1 MVVSLRCGVLAGL
14 TVTTALYIV
23 IQSRGKW
30 YVDFEGRAHGP
41 HESREAAALEAR
53 NQAQF
58 SAHMDRPSEVLVPD
72 ADGKY
77 WVVWNSRDA
86 QAGVP
91 KRVNAAA

>member
-1 MVVSLRCGVLAGL
+1 MAGL
-14 TVTTALYIV
+14 ALTTALYIV

-30 YVDFEGRAHGP
+30 FVDFEGRAHGP

-58 SAHMDRPSEVLVPD
+58 SAHMNRPSEVLVPD
-72 ADGKY
+72 AEGKF

-86 QAGVP
+86 HAGVP
-91 KRVNAAA
+91 RAVSAAA

>member
-1 MVVSLRCGVLAGL
+1 MGFAAGL
-14 TVTTALYIV
+14 ALTTAHYIV

-41 HESREAAALEAR
+41 HDTREAAALEAR

-58 SAHMDRPSEVLVPD
+58 SAHMNRPSEVLVPD
-72 ADGKY
+72 GEGKY

-86 QAGVP
+86 ASGVP
-91 KRVNAAA
+91 RAVSAAA